1 MSEEKKLSKTEELA
15 AQVQVLDSRTRLR
28 KKPVKHP
35 DYDYTHAIS
44 SDDHAQTSEYDEHE
58 DRLLKRL
65 QKLNQ

>member
-15 AQVQVLDSRTRLR
+15 AQIQVFDSRTRLR

-35 DYDYTHAIS
+35 DYDYTHSIS

-65 QKLNQ
+65 HKLNQ